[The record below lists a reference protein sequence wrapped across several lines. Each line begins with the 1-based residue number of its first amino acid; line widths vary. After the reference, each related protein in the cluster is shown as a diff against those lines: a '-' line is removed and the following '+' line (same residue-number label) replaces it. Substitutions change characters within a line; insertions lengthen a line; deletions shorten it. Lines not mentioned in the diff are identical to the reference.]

1 MATHEIVIIG
11 IGNILRSDDGL
22 GFHIIK
28 ELQKYN
34 LPPDVKL
41 VERDVL
47 DFQILSVMENARKV
61 IFVDAIQNK
70 GKPGKIYYLDL
81 TQVNMESAKDLRI
94 PNIHNLELEKFLLF
108 CKIMGVSPPK
118 ILLIGCEPKNLEMGL
133 ELSKEVREAI
143 PKIINLILKELE
155 G

>member
-1 MATHEIVIIG
+1 MTTHKIVIIG
-11 IGNILRSDDGL
+11 IGNMLRSDDGL

-47 DFQILSVMENARKV
+47 DFQILNVMKNARKV
-61 IFVDAIQNK
+61 IFVDVVQNN
-70 GKPGKIYYLDL
+70 GKPGEIYYLDL
-81 TQVNMESAKDLRI
+81 TQINTENAEDLRI
-94 PNIHNLELEKFLLF
+94 LNIHNLGLEKFLLF
-108 CKIMGVSPPK
+108 CKIMRVSPPR

-143 PKIINLILKELE
+143 PKIIKLILKELE